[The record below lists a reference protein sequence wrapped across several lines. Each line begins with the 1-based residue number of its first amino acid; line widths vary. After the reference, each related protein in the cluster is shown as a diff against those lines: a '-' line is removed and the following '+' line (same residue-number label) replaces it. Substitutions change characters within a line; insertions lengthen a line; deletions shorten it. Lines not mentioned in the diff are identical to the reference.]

1 MISGRC
7 KFLKDWP
14 EWDSSIHADN
24 AQIERQGRAM
34 TYHFTFDVNG
44 LTETGRF
51 SSTSDLPYYDTSLSQ
66 CTCHDFQDRRLPCKH
81 IYRLAVEL
89 GVIEIIR
96 RPAGGYS
103 KELLSG
109 IKSMED
115 VDTHPEQIK
124 RMEKARGAKMAPV
137 SIDCIEQT
145 AVFSGSGKKPYETTV
160 VSCTCRDFFVRRLP
174 CKHIYRLRME
184 LEKLCEDT

>member
-1 MISGRC
+1 MENSKALEIWIKTWEPEKHTTDYALKRIKSAMSAKLTPLKIDATDCYGYFQGSHGR
-7 KFLKDWP
+7 
-14 EWDSSIHADN
+14 
-24 AQIERQGRAM
+24 
-34 TYHFTFDVNG
+34 Y
-44 LTETGRF
+44 ETWLDHCPCG
-51 SSTSDLPYYDTSLSQ
+51 
-66 CTCHDFQDRRLPCKH
+66 DFHRSKLPCKH

-124 RMEKARGAKMAPV
+124 RMEKARGAKMAPI

-184 LEKLCEDT
+184 LEKLCEDI